1 MESDVIQALQTI
13 ANNIQ
18 AASQPGWVEYV
29 SIGISFFS
37 VLLSVLAI
45 IFAVRVP
52 KIIADRQDKI
62 SLFEKRYYAYSSL
75 LTIQSFARALD
86 KEFFKENT
94 PDDKG
99 DIWHISA
106 KVGLYCVHFATIF
119 GYQPPMVKEGFNAE
133 GISQTITLLKKFET
147 DVYMLPFLFACTD
160 AEKEQMLKEISEI
173 FEPLLAFMTEVTSYN
188 FKEHCQV
195 HDEYRLQFICAANKI
210 SKKYAEKFEKELKIY

>member
-1 MESDVIQALQTI
+1 MIQAIQTI
-13 ANNIQ
+13 ADNIQ

-45 IFAVRVP
+45 IFAARVP

-75 LTIQSFARALD
+75 LTIQSFAHSLD

-99 DIWHISA
+99 EIWHISA
-106 KVGLYCVHFATIF
+106 KVGLCCVHFATIF
-119 GYQPPMVKEGFNAE
+119 GYQPPLVKDGFNAE

-147 DVYMLPFLFACTD
+147 DVYMLPFLFACTE
-160 AEKEQMLKEISEI
+160 AEKENMLKEISEI

-188 FKEHCQV
+188 FKEDCQI
-195 HDEYRLQFICAANKI
+195 HDEDRKKFVSAANRFA
-210 SKKYAEKFEKELKIY
+210 KKYADKFEKELKIY